1 MSSRVFCSILIISQA
16 QSLPC
21 FFCAPTMCRQGCGSL
36 LLTPSAG
43 MLGMLGRPAGSSCS
57 QPCLAALFLLIK
69 YASPPLKQKGFP
81 SFL

>member
-1 MSSRVFCSILIISQA
+1 MSSRVFCSILIISHA

-43 MLGMLGRPAGSSCS
+43 MLGMLG
-57 QPCLAALFLLIK
+57 
-69 YASPPLKQKGFP
+69 
-81 SFL
+81 